1 MLWVHLWVFICWD
14 KNTGGAHLPL
24 FCCCCLQS
32 MLVANM
38 PAYTQMYAHCIRS
51 CLLIIFSPIPA
62 LLLCADEWGTVVAL
76 CHFTGFSNVGIMVKL
91 RTSEIGSIVPPPS
104 LISQPQYLRRQRGS
118 EISPGVGEVLFCLFF
133 LVRLFSL
140 RLNPFMVCASFTTS
154 LTTLRQRF
162 PWPWLRD
169 YAAEHYKLSC
179 HQNLHLGKY
188 NHFLVRTQA
197 GYTETKS
204 LLHNNESN
212 VLLGKKKT
220 LCHMGNYHKGYLE
233 PECH

>member
-62 LLLCADEWGTVVAL
+62 LLLCADEWGTIVAL

-118 EISPGVGEVLFCLFF
+118 EISPRQEWGRFFFVCSFLSVCSHWDWTLSWCVLHLQ
-133 LVRLFSL
+133 L
-140 RLNPFMVCASFTTS
+140 
-154 LTTLRQRF
+154 
-162 PWPWLRD
+162 PWLRYVKGFPD
-169 YAAEHYKLSC
+169 
-179 HQNLHLGKY
+179 LGFVIMQQSIINY
-188 NHFLVRTQA
+188 LVTRI
-197 GYTETKS
+197 S
-204 LLHNNESN
+204 I
-212 VLLGKKKT
+212 
-220 LCHMGNYHKGYLE
+220 
-233 PECH
+233 